1 MNARKSWNST
11 SDESFEPGEAGD
23 AGPDNAGA
31 QHLPSAPA
39 GDPLSGLMDARFD
52 DNGQLVATGGS
63 EPGVTSSD
71 LHRAVEALS
80 RRVETP
86 SLSTTSLPSTRPHSA
101 ADTKSGILDMLDKL
115 ESRLDI
121 MGHAP
126 AAGQSRSRGG
136 DASAM
141 PDYREN
147 FAAIEARID
156 ALANIARQSAS
167 GVSPEELARIG
178 SHMDGMAKA
187 ETIVI
192 ERIEGIQA
200 QLADLGN
207 RLKGGDAPAAAQF
220 SSLQERLDTIAAS
233 ISGADVAPAALAA
246 IDRNFNQLM
255 ERIGNIEVAAGAG
268 PAAPEELL
276 SNFESIRTA
285 LAELPSRENLSVVDA
300 RIQSLVAK
308 VDSMEIAG
316 TGGETLQ
323 KVDAQ
328 LHDLAQIVTDL
339 RDRPDPDSAETHRRL
354 GQLIER
360 IDHLGEKGPSV
371 ELGGIETRLADILVR
386 LDSLR
391 DESVSGLAERLDN
404 LSANFES
411 LPAGSADGGGEV
423 ASQLQAITARLE
435 STESLSRADLVPIAN
450 RIGALESAVR
460 GAGGTPGAPGV
471 GLDEIRDRLDA
482 ISGRLDASE
491 SGGGATQQFAA
502 LLKRFENAPQSGAGM
517 SLALE
522 EKLEGLTHALASL
535 DDLTALEDVADLR
548 GDIATL
554 RRELRS
560 MPGEGGSPDSAIV
573 PILQDIAERL
583 NKMPEAP
590 PVTFRDLE
598 DQMGRIVRL
607 IESPET
613 DHGALA
619 QIDARLQDIQVSLTA
634 KPAEISD
641 NAPAHAAVD
650 GEDASQMVGLVTE
663 IARSLSADIS
673 ILKESAAA
681 TEENS
686 RRAMDSVHGSLEA
699 VVKRMAFLEGDGANR
714 PAAQTSDVS
723 ENPSYPSGQVAGS
736 ESLAEE
742 SVTVTETEEVAS
754 SQASVSMDTNAA
766 AVFASD
772 ATGENE
778 GTDADPIG
786 SAAISIEHPDTPIA
800 ADDVLKSAVSDISL
814 ADDMRTDALGETL
827 SNIDNGISLDGGSA
841 EPRDQTELAQA
852 ETPNTSLLGRLTPSQ
867 LLRRATGGR
876 TESFS
881 PDMTDNDAI
890 PGTAG
895 DLPLEPGTDALMS
908 SSLDG
913 APSSAT
919 ADLAGDTMEA
929 SGQADRPPMS
939 GQAAEHDAA
948 AKDDADHLP
957 GSNDFLMAARRAAQA
972 AAAEAMEAERTNGIA
987 NDGSL
992 LSRVVTGLNARR
1004 YLVLGGALI
1013 LVIVLTTV
1021 LMAQRGMLPFG
1032 IMGGDTVQMSSA
1044 GPAAGSDADPVMM
1057 ADMSDGDMS
1066 ADNVLADDLLIVGA
1080 DDGGEI
1086 VVAPEA
1092 MAKSPTM
1099 AEPAAAMDE
1108 SAVAGTPMQDATGSP
1123 QMAASLANSTS
1134 GDGGSSAQFPAIT
1147 LPVANQNA
1155 AMAAAQTDALSVSRD
1170 GNGRITATL
1179 PTSQQKSTTV
1189 IAAKPDEA
1197 TAFGNPQAPV
1207 HLQPS
1212 SRSAQAAQE
1221 KMAAEP
1227 ARIVALPDI
1236 RQTTLAVGNQAPAK
1250 AIKFA
1255 APPAAIGP
1263 NRLRQNA
1270 SEGDPVAMF
1279 EVAIRLA
1286 EGRGVA
1292 ADSAASASWYQRSA
1306 ESGLAPAQYRLGSIY
1321 EKGIGVEKNLRTAES
1336 WYRRAAVAGNAKAMH
1351 NLAVLYAE
1359 GAGGN
1364 PDLSAAAGWFQ
1375 RAAELGVRDSQFN
1388 IAILHARGL
1397 GVPEDLGEAYK
1408 WFAIAAKSGDEQAAE
1423 RRNTVA
1429 SALPASD
1436 LNEAAAFVKAF
1447 RPSPSAPTANI
1458 VVRPI
1463 DNWQAAS
1470 ASGNNLKSPNTVL
1483 RTQQLLRTAGY
1494 KVGRP
1499 DGIFGPRTQR
1509 AISAFQRDAGL
1520 PVSGEIDPL
1529 LISALE
1535 ARAI

>member
-1 MNARKSWNST
+1 
-11 SDESFEPGEAGD
+11 
-23 AGPDNAGA
+23 
-31 QHLPSAPA
+31 
-39 GDPLSGLMDARFD
+39 
-52 DNGQLVATGGS
+52 
-63 EPGVTSSD
+63 
-71 LHRAVEALS
+71 
-80 RRVETP
+80 
-86 SLSTTSLPSTRPHSA
+86 
-101 ADTKSGILDMLDKL
+101 
-115 ESRLDI
+115 
-121 MGHAP
+121 
-126 AAGQSRSRGG
+126 
-136 DASAM
+136 
-141 PDYREN
+141 
-147 FAAIEARID
+147 
-156 ALANIARQSAS
+156 
-167 GVSPEELARIG
+167 
-178 SHMDGMAKA
+178 GMAKA

-220 SSLQERLDTIAAS
+220 ASLQERLDTIAAS

-255 ERIGNIEVAAGAG
+255 ERIGSIEVAAGAG

-276 SNFESIRTA
+276 SNLESIRTA

-300 RIQSLVAK
+300 RIRSLVAK
-308 VDSMEIAG
+308 VDSMDIAG

-323 KVDAQ
+323 KVDTQ
-328 LHDLAQIVTDL
+328 LHGLAQIVTDL
-339 RDRPDPDSAETHRRL
+339 RDRPDPNSAETHRRL

-360 IDHLGEKGPSV
+360 IDHLGEKGTSV
-371 ELGGIETRLADILVR
+371 DLGGIETRLADILVR
-386 LDSLR
+386 LDCLR

-404 LSANFES
+404 LSANLDS

-423 ASQLQAITARLE
+423 ANQLQAITARLE

-460 GAGGTPGAPGV
+460 GAGSNPGAPAV

-482 ISGRLDASE
+482 ISGRLDASD
-491 SGGGATQQFAA
+491 SGGGTAQQFAA

-560 MPGEGGSPDSAIV
+560 MPGESGGSDSAIV

-619 QIDARLQDIQVSLTA
+619 QIDARLQDIQESLTA
-634 KPAEISD
+634 KPTGISGD
-641 NAPAHAAVD
+641 APAHAAVD
-650 GEDASQMVGLVTE
+650 GEDASQMVSIVTE

-699 VVKRMAFLEGDGANR
+699 VVKRMAFLEGDGVNR
-714 PAAQTSDVS
+714 SAAQASDGS
-723 ENPSYPSGQVAGS
+723 GDPNYLSGQVAAS
-736 ESLAEE
+736 ASVAEE
-742 SVTVTETEEVAS
+742 SVTVAGSEEVAS
-754 SQASVSMDTNAA
+754 SEASVSMDAKAA
-766 AVFASD
+766 AITASL

-778 GTDADPIG
+778 GSNADPVG

-800 ADDVLKSAVSDISL
+800 AEDVLNSAVSNISL
-814 ADDMRTDALGETL
+814 ADDMRTDALGEAL
-827 SNIDNGISLDGGSA
+827 SNIDNSISLDGGSA
-841 EPRDQTELAQA
+841 ELRDQSELAQA

-881 PDMTDNDAI
+881 PDMIDNDAI

-919 ADLAGDTMEA
+919 ADMAGGTMEA
-929 SGQADRPPMS
+929 SS
-939 GQAAEHDAA
+939 QAAEHDAT

-992 LSRVVTGLNARR
+992 LSRVVTGLNSHR
-1004 YLVLGGALI
+1004 YLVLGGALV

-1044 GPAAGSDADPVMM
+1044 AGSDAEPIMM
-1057 ADMSDGDMS
+1057 ADMSDGNMP

-1099 AEPAAAMDE
+1099 AEPVAAIDN
-1108 SAVAGTPMQDATGSP
+1108 SAVAGTPMQDAPGSP
-1123 QMAASLANSTS
+1123 QMAASLAASTS
-1134 GDGGSSAQFPAIT
+1134 GDGGSSAQIPAII
-1147 LPVANQNA
+1147 LPVAGQSA

-1179 PTSQQKSTTV
+1179 PTSQQKPTTV

-1197 TAFGNPQAPV
+1197 TAFGDPQAPV

-1212 SRSAQAAQE
+1212 SRSTQAAQA

-1236 RQTTLAVGNQAPAK
+1236 RQTTLAVGNRAPAK

-1255 APPAAIGP
+1255 SPPVAIGP

-1279 EVAIRLA
+1279 EVAVRLA

-1292 ADSAASASWYQRSA
+1292 ADSAASASWYQRAA

-1429 SALPASD
+1429 SALRASD